1 MINQTV
7 DSAWGYLALSFI
19 TWTVTF
25 AVLVF
30 GFMLR
35 RRILL
40 WDDQWK
46 EKLEET
52 GVSIKEFAEDLEIT
66 HEKIRYTFRLLG
78 FFLIVIVALMALVVY
93 LAMIQKPVLGF
104 PQVLNGI
111 WILVLVALS
120 VVIPAFV
127 NFAVGTYL
135 SETMLLKTNGFVYR
149 EVREEILQKKAKL
162 KIMEK
167 AKQLRAQREALRT
180 SSPAPPVSSP
190 GTKAPTPAAK

>member
-7 DSAWGYLALSFI
+7 DSALGYLALSFI

-25 AVLVF
+25 AVIVF

-46 EKLEET
+46 EKLEES
-52 GVSIKEFAEDLEIT
+52 GVSVKEFAEELEVT

-78 FFLIVIVALMALVVY
+78 FFLVIIVALMGLVVY
-93 LAMIQKPVLGF
+93 LAMIQKPILGF
-104 PQVLNGI
+104 SQVLNGL
-111 WILVLVALS
+111 WLLVLVALS
-120 VVIPAFV
+120 MIIPAFV
-127 NFAVGTYL
+127 NFAVGTYV
-135 SETMLLKTNGFVYR
+135 SETMLLKANGFVFR
-149 EVREEILQKKAKL
+149 EVREEIMQKKAKL

-180 SSPAPPVSSP
+180 AAPGPPGSGSQASAPA
-190 GTKAPTPAAK
+190 GK